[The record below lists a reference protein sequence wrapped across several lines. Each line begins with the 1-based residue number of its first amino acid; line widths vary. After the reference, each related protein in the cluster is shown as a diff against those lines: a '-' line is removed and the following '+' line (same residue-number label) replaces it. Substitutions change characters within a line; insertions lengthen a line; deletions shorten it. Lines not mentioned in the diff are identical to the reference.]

1 TYLHFLVGKDDER
14 AALVRLQR
22 IGWSER
28 PGSGAYPGWRFLFD
42 GGGNTAVLRGSVAF
56 DFVATAG
63 PARSDE
69 PLWDAAE
76 RQEAAGT
83 EMLVPSPTDALLA
96 ICVSGARHG
105 FVPSTQ
111 WIADASM
118 ILRGGEIDWERL
130 LDVGLGRGQ
139 ALRL

>member
-1 TYLHFLVGKDDER
+1 TADIPVLHLEGVTLALRYYPDLGLRPTTYLHFLVGKDDER
-14 AALVRLQR
+14 PALVRLQR

-76 RQEAAGT
+76 R
-83 EMLVPSPTDALLA
+83 
-96 ICVSGARHG
+96 
-105 FVPSTQ
+105 
-111 WIADASM
+111 
-118 ILRGGEIDWERL
+118 
-130 LDVGLGRGQ
+130 
-139 ALRL
+139 